1 MNQWTNENQ
10 CTHTQT
16 FFFVRSPLENELRS
30 NNGSATHSASN
41 AVRLIALSSGRLA
54 FTLLLRSPCRSPR
67 FPFSCCTDLLLR
79 CGDESR
85 IHGKPQV
92 CQDLHEGL
100 SISGSVQRG
109 QDGDEGDNG
118 PIDHNLDGATAF
130 LLGSFRDYLLY
141 EG

>member
-1 MNQWTNENQ
+1 M
-10 CTHTQT
+10 
-16 FFFVRSPLENELRS
+16 VRSFRE

-41 AVRLIALSSGRLA
+41 VVRLIA
-54 FTLLLRSPCRSPR
+54 FTVTLPSFRTLCRSPR

-79 CGDESR
+79 CGDKSR
-85 IHGKPQV
+85 IHGKPQA
-92 CQDLHEGL
+92 CQALHEGL
-100 SISGSVQRG
+100 SISGSVHRG

-141 EG
+141 QGKSVMGGLYFASISITVSSKQHG